1 MVIYFG
7 WNASTSN
14 NIEAHM
20 VMGHINNLRA
30 FIPSEDIEYLNSIP
44 KFEISISDEEIK
56 RTALKDLEPIK
67 HTNITKKTS
76 SDKYFSKNH

>member
-30 FIPSEDIEYLNSIP
+30 FIPSEDIEYLNSIDFNNP
-44 KFEISISDEEIK
+44 DLQISESLAQRISDIIK
-56 RTALKDLEPIK
+56 SAEQARES
-67 HTNITKKTS
+67 NIRNNTPQGL
-76 SDKYFSKNH
+76 DR

>member
-30 FIPSEDIEYLNSIP
+30 FIPSEDIEYLNSID
-44 KFEISISDEEIK
+44 FNNSDLQISESLAQRISDIIK
-56 RTALKDLEPIK
+56 SAEQARES
-67 HTNITKKTS
+67 NIRNNTPQGL
-76 SDKYFSKNH
+76 DR

>member
-14 NIEAHM
+14 NIEVHM

-30 FIPSEDIEYLNSIP
+30 FIPSEDIEYLNSIDFNNP
-44 KFEISISDEEIK
+44 DLQISESLAQRISDIIK
-56 RTALKDLEPIK
+56 SAEQARES
-67 HTNITKKTS
+67 NIRNNTPQGL
-76 SDKYFSKNH
+76 DR

>member
-30 FIPSEDIEYLNSIP
+30 FIPSEDIEYLNSIDFNNP
-44 KFEISISDEEIK
+44 DLQISESLAQRISDIIK
-56 RTALKDLEPIK
+56 SAEQARES
-67 HTNITKKTS
+67 NIRNNTPQGL
-76 SDKYFSKNH
+76 YR

>member
-30 FIPSEDIEYLNSIP
+30 FIPSEDIEYLNSIDFNNP
-44 KFEISISDEEIK
+44 DIQISESLAQRISDIIK
-56 RTALKDLEPIK
+56 SAEQARES
-67 HTNITKKTS
+67 NIRNNTPQGL
-76 SDKYFSKNH
+76 DR